1 MKDNLIGKAN
11 KLFTPAL
18 IFHTDIIVKRARG
31 LYIESTYGK
40 RYMDFSSGLA
50 TTNIGHCP
58 PQVIKAAK
66 KQMDE
71 IIHSGCIFRYKSE
84 IELAEKLKETT
95 PGNLNMFFFSNSG
108 AEAVEGALKLA
119 RFVTKRQGI
128 IAYTGAF
135 HGRTM
140 GALSL
145 TTSTA
150 RYRRNYHPLLPS
162 IFRAPY
168 PYCYRCFLGQNPDT
182 CGMDCFEYLKKMLRQ
197 EINPDEVAAIIFEPV
212 LGEGGYAVPPLDYI
226 KELRKLCTEYG
237 IFLIAD
243 EVQTGFGRTGK
254 WFACEHF
261 GVVPDIMTIAK
272 GIASGF
278 PLSAIASTKEIMSKW
293 LPGAHGTTF
302 GGNPVSCAAGIAT
315 IETIMKDKLLDNA
328 ARVGDYAMNYLKD
341 MQKRYPVMGD
351 VRGLG
356 LMIGIEFVK
365 HAPSEPAPDLIRG
378 SKTGKDK
385 IPDKEFLKR
394 VLDKCYKEGLI
405 LIECGIDK
413 NIIRFM
419 PPLITT
425 MGEMKKA
432 IEIFEDAVKTV

>member
-1 MKDNLIGKAN
+1 MKNNLIARAR

-18 IFHTDIIVKRARG
+18 VFHTDIVVKKAQG
-31 LYIESTYGK
+31 LYVESADGK

-71 IIHSGCIFRYKSE
+71 LIHSGCIFRYKSE
-84 IELAEKLKETT
+84 IEFAERLKQIT
-95 PGNLNMFFFSNSG
+95 PGNLDMFFFSNSG
-108 AEAVEGALKLA
+108 AEVVEGAIKLA

-140 GALSL
+140 GAISL

-150 RYRRNYHPLLPS
+150 KYRRNYHPLLPS
-162 IFRAPY
+162 VFRAPY

-182 CGMDCFEYLKKMLRQ
+182 CGMDCFGYVQRMLRH
-197 EINPDEVAAIIFEPV
+197 EINPDEVAAIIIEPV
-212 LGEGGYAVPPLDYI
+212 LGEGGYAVPPLNYL
-226 KELRKLCTEYG
+226 KELSKLCTEHG
-237 IFLIAD
+237 ILLIAD

-261 GVVPDIMTIAK
+261 GIVPDIMTLAK

-278 PLSAIASTKEIMSKW
+278 PLSAVASTKTIMSKW
-293 LPGAHGTTF
+293 PPGAHGTTF

-315 IETIMKDKLLDNA
+315 IETILKDKLLDNA
-328 ARVGDYAMNYLKD
+328 AKVGRYALNRLKD
-341 MQKRYPVMGD
+341 MQKDYSVMGD

-365 HAPSEPAPDLIRG
+365 
-378 SKTGKDK
+378 KDK
-385 IPDKEFLKR
+385 SPDREFLKK
-394 VLDKCYKEGLI
+394 VLNDCYKKGLI

-413 NIIRFM
+413 NIVRLM
-419 PPLITT
+419 PPLIAT
-425 MGEMKKA
+425 MQEMEKA
-432 IEIFEDAVKTV
+432 IGIFEEAVATKI